1 MLNLKPEQ
9 TAKMV
14 FYITDSGK
22 IVAVTIR
29 GDIEV
34 NECKLA
40 KVLKETFQ
48 FANDEQIES
57 IGAVPGFASGIGLH
71 DCIQVVDKSVANTAN
86 LLCGANKKDYH
97 MYNFNL
103 SRDVPDAIVADI
115 ACVQEGER
123 CPKCGAPLKMV
134 RGIEVGNI
142 FQLGKRYTEAMHLT
156 YTDENGNEQTPIMG
170 CYGIG
175 VGRTL
180 ASIIEARHDNY
191 GPIWPLSVAPWQVQ
205 LNALQ
210 MDKEGITETAEK
222 LYTDLE
228 KAGVE
233 VLYDDR
239 NLGAGPQFAEA
250 DLLGIPL
257 RLIVAPKALANGV
270 VEYKV
275 RGTEEKGTIPVD
287 QVISFVQ
294 NWIAQ
299 EMKKYQ

>member
-1 MLNLKPEQ
+1 M
-9 TAKMV
+9 
-14 FYITDSGK
+14 
-22 IVAVTIR
+22 
-29 GDIEV
+29 
-34 NECKLA
+34 
-40 KVLKETFQ
+40 
-48 FANDEQIES
+48 
-57 IGAVPGFASGIGLH
+57 
-71 DCIQVVDKSVANTAN
+71 
-86 LLCGANKKDYH
+86 
-97 MYNFNL
+97 
-103 SRDVPDAIVADI
+103 
-115 ACVQEGER
+115 
-123 CPKCGAPLKMV
+123 
-134 RGIEVGNI
+134 
-142 FQLGKRYTEAMHLT
+142 
-156 YTDENGNEQTPIMG
+156 IMG

-180 ASIIEARHDNY
+180 ASIVEARHDNY
-191 GPIWPLSVAPWQVQ
+191 GPVWPLSVAPWQVQ

-222 LYTDLE
+222 LYADLE

-257 RLIVAPKALANGV
+257 RLIVAPKALANGM

-275 RGTEEKGTIPVD
+275 RGTEEKGMIPTD

-294 NWIAQ
+294 NWIAE